1 LHVRSVRLSN
11 FRNYPNLEVI
21 LHPKL
26 NLLIGPNAQGKTSIL
41 EGLYCLSTTRSFRAV
56 ADEEMIAFG
65 SEDAALEGVF
75 AREEGTD
82 VLRLDYHRGRGK
94 TLTLNGKRQARLS
107 AALGRLPAVIFSPD
121 DLFLVKGG
129 PSLRRRF
136 LNQALLQV
144 DPVYLKDLQHYERV
158 LRQRNALLRR
168 KGNCSEEELAAWD
181 GPLAEHGASLTI
193 RRADAVRRLATHAGG
208 ALQDLTGGV
217 ERLEVGYVPAV
228 PVEEDLEKTREGIL
242 EALRTSRPEERARGI
257 TVVGPHRDD
266 LSLSVN
272 SHPLKK
278 FGSQGQQRTAALALK
293 LAELALLTEGSRT
306 DPLILFDDVM
316 SELDDRRQAFFL
328 ERLRS
333 GGQAVLTGTQ
343 AGDFAAAVRDS
354 RLFAVGNGRV
364 SMQSEGAA

>member
-1 LHVRSVRLSN
+1 
-11 FRNYPNLEVI
+11 
-21 LHPKL
+21 
-26 NLLIGPNAQGKTSIL
+26 
-41 EGLYCLSTTRSFRAV
+41 
-56 ADEEMIAFG
+56 M
-65 SEDAALEGVF
+65 
-75 AREEGTD
+75 
-82 VLRLDYHRGRGK
+82 
-94 TLTLNGKRQARLS
+94 
-107 AALGRLPAVIFSPD
+107 
-121 DLFLVKGG
+121 
-129 PSLRRRF
+129 
-136 LNQALLQV
+136 
-144 DPVYLKDLQHYERV
+144 
-158 LRQRNALLRR
+158 
-168 KGNCSEEELAAWD
+168 
-181 GPLAEHGASLTI
+181 
-193 RRADAVRRLATHAGG
+193 
-208 ALQDLTGGV
+208 QDLTGGV
-217 ERLEVGYVPAV
+217 ERLEVGYVPTV

-242 EALRTSRPEERARGI
+242 AALRTSRSEERARGI
-257 TVVGPHRDD
+257 TIVGPHRDD